1 MRRSIALVLALAL
14 SAATPTLADDAAEV
28 AAVNAA
34 ENALD
39 DAFGARDEAR
49 IRALMTPD
57 HITVTPYYD
66 GPQTVDD
73 QIASLD
79 ALDYGASIIGE
90 PSVVFLSPDVALRTF
105 ISELDGS
112 FAGKPLA
119 GKVFINETAVK
130 RDGRWIEALFQMT
143 VLEP

>member
-1 MRRSIALVLALAL
+1 MRRSIALALALAL
-14 SAATPTLADDAAEV
+14 AALTPALAEDAAET

-79 ALDYGASIIGE
+79 ALDYGESIIGE
-90 PSVVFLSPDVALRTF
+90 PSVVFLTPDVALRTF
-105 ISELDGS
+105 IAELDGS
-112 FAGKPLA
+112 FRGEPLPA
-119 GKVFINETAVK
+119 KVFINETAVK
-130 RDGRWIEALFQMT
+130 RDGQWIEAFFQMT